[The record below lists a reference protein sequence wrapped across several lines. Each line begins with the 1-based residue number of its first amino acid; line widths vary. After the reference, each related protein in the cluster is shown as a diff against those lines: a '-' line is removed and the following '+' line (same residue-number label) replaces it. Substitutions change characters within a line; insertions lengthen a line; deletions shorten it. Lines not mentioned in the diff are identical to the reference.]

1 MRTSLKRAMPPL
13 PGAVTDWSGVI
24 QQFTV
29 TEESSD
35 HPPTHT
41 STARPSTHPPTAS
54 RVSQPHLL
62 SPQPALTETII
73 MDVVVVVLRPLV
85 RTTGRG
91 DAGWCYCSSSG
102 RQPVGAVS
110 RRPALAAGGC
120 TCVRR
125 DAGVV
130 LVVLVGPHPPDA
142 VVAQQAGQAL
152 GEQHRQSQQ
161 QDAVS
166 RLEEQAR
173 GDPSGR
179 VPQGPVVGG
188 GWYLL
193 QLEGHLQ
200 QQARGEARHIR
211 VRAQVA

>member
-73 MDVVVVVLRPLV
+73 MDVVVVLRPLV

-91 DAGWCYCSSSG
+91 DAGWCYCSSAG
-102 RQPVGAVS
+102 RQPVGAVAGA
-110 RRPALAAGGC
+110 PASLVAVP

-142 VVAQQAGQAL
+142 VVAQQAGQTL
-152 GEQHRQSQQ
+152 GEQQGQSQQ

-166 RLEEQAR
+166 RLEEEAI

-179 VPQGPVVGG
+179 VPHVVGG

-200 QQARGEARHIR
+200 QQARGEAGHIR